1 VHSQLQS
8 VLGLGYALQDA
19 EMSRELNICDALFAL
34 RSSRQL
40 LNSWWRVCSLNTNK
54 AGTPANVL
62 GVDDTDEVDVK
73 GAAADETSQ
82 GSASPRSEDGMADVN
97 HVHCVQTPAAVTRAS
112 LYSVCLEEV
121 KRSDDGSNRGSDEAA
136 PSPREDEPTA
146 DGKMPPSKP
155 DSSKHMPVC
164 LL

>member
-1 VHSQLQS
+1 
-8 VLGLGYALQDA
+8 
-19 EMSRELNICDALFAL
+19 MSRELNICDALFAL

-82 GSASPRSEDGMADVN
+82 GSASPRSEDGMSDGN
-97 HVHCVQTPAAVTRAS
+97 HVHSLQNHSCNTCFAVFGVLR
-112 LYSVCLEEV
+112 
-121 KRSDDGSNRGSDEAA
+121 RGQAQ
-136 PSPREDEPTA
+136 
-146 DGKMPPSKP
+146 
-155 DSSKHMPVC
+155 
-164 LL
+164 

>member
-1 VHSQLQS
+1 MRS
-8 VLGLGYALQDA
+8 
-19 EMSRELNICDALFAL
+19 MSRELLLTKRHKDL
-34 RSSRQL
+34 RPL
-40 LNSWWRVCSLNTNK
+40 VPKTVCLM
-54 AGTPANVL
+54 GIMCTPFK
-62 GVDDTDEVDVK
+62 T
-73 GAAADETSQ
+73 T
-82 GSASPRSEDGMADVN
+82 
-97 HVHCVQTPAAVTRAS
+97 AVTRAS